1 MDYDTSAGAYHRTRR
16 RSVEVS
22 AWRGPVVA
30 ALGFLPPGPVVDL
43 GAGSGM
49 WSSTLA
55 TWTRRHVVAIEP
67 SEGMRAEATRTGRDP
82 RVHQVGGVAGALPLR
97 EGSGA
102 AAWLSTVI
110 HHVGDVGRCARE
122 LRRVLAPGAPVL
134 IRSAFPGRHDG
145 VELFR
150 FFPAA
155 GRVAERFPSV
165 EAVTTGFDGAGF
177 AFADLQR
184 VEEPPTLDYPA
195 WRAQLPTRRRADT
208 TLVGLTD
215 AEFDSGLRAIDRAIA
230 RGERA
235 RPVGLDLLSF
245 R

>member
-1 MDYDTSAGAYHRTRR
+1 
-16 RSVEVS
+16 VS
-22 AWRGPVVA
+22 AWQGPVVA
-30 ALGFLPPGPVVDL
+30 ALGFLPPGPVVDI

-49 WSSTLA
+49 WSSALA
-55 TWTRRHVVAIEP
+55 AWTRRPVVAVEP
-67 SEGMRAEATRTGRDP
+67 SAGMRAEALHIRRGP
-82 RVHQVGGVAGALPLR
+82 PVHQVGGVAGALSLR
-97 EGSGA
+97 DGSGA

-110 HHVGDVGRCARE
+110 HHVGDIGRCARE

-155 GRVAERFPSV
+155 RRVAERFPSV
-165 EAVTTGFDGAGF
+165 EVVTTAFQGAGF
-177 AFADLQR
+177 AFAGLQR
-184 VEEPPTLDYPA
+184 VEEPPTLDYRS
-195 WRAQLPTRRRADT
+195 WRAQLPTQRHADT

-215 AEFDSGLRAIDRAIA
+215 AEFDAGLRAIDRAIA
-230 RGERA
+230 AGDRA